1 METWSLLSPSSNKS
15 VINQENHTNRWDFT
29 FPSFI
34 LYHVTVKSIC
44 FCEGSIMP
52 FLGLFQLS
60 LPFQNAASYGPNRW
74 SMIFASRIASICF
87 QIWSVT
93 KPGSPV
99 LGVAFLFMPH
109 RIRMSKVLYPEQSNS
124 LYKGMNHYP
133 SFSILFI
140 KFMFVFD
147 KRVLW
152 TTVKCL
158 WVVATELS
166 TAKNLVTATPGVLMR

>member
-1 METWSLLSPSSNKS
+1 METWSLLSPSKNKS

-29 FPSFI
+29 FPSFV
-34 LYHVTVKSIC
+34 LHHVTVKSIY
-44 FCEGSIMP
+44 FREVWIVL
-52 FLGLFQLS
+52 FLGLFHHLS
-60 LPFQNAASYGPNRW
+60 LPFQNAASYGPNRC
-74 SMIFASRIASICF
+74 SMIPASRITSICF
-87 QIWSVT
+87 QIWRVT

-109 RIRMSKVLYPEQSNS
+109 RIRMPKVLYPEQSHS
-124 LYKGMNHYP
+124 VYKGMNHYP
-133 SFSILFI
+133 GFSILFI

-158 WVVATELS
+158 WVAATELA
-166 TAKNLVTATPGVLMR
+166 TAKN